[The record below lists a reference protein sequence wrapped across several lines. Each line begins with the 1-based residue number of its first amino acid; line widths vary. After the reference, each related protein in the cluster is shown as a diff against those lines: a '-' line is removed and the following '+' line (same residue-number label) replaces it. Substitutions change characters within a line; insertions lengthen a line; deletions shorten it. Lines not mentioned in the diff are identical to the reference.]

1 MPTDVEVC
9 NSALAMMGARDTI
22 TALND
27 GSNEA
32 NNCNLIFSRVR
43 NQVLEMAPWT
53 FARKTA
59 LLNLVKAAPGV
70 PESPVQGA
78 SQWIPSYPA
87 PPWLY
92 EYQYPSDC
100 ACMRYIC
107 PQLGAQISGVPIF
120 STPQYTYFPNGGARP
135 IRFVSATDLVG
146 PIREISGI
154 TKANPAV
161 VTALAH
167 GFGNGQQVY
176 VTGVIGMTEVN
187 GRLFTIAGATTDT
200 FQLSGENSSSYTS
213 YVQGGVAV
221 NQTQTQVRTRVL
233 LANAPN
239 AIGTYNML
247 ITDLNH
253 WNEGAIQALISA
265 LAGFL
270 AIPLSGDKNMAK
282 LMIEQANSHISSAR
296 TEDANEGLGFQETL
310 PDWLA
315 IRDSYSY
322 NEPPYFNPWPNLFA
336 VA

>member
-9 NSALAMMGARDTI
+9 NSALALMGARDTI
-22 TALND
+22 SALND

-32 NNCNLIFSRVR
+32 NNCNLIFARVR
-43 NQVLEMAPWT
+43 NQVLEKAPWT
-53 FARKTA
+53 FARRTN
-59 LLNLVKAAPGV
+59 LLNLIKAAPGV
-70 PESPVQGA
+70 PESPIQGA
-78 SQWIPSYPA
+78 AQWIPSYPA

-100 ACMRYIC
+100 GFMRYIT

-120 STPQYTYFPNGGARP
+120 STPQYTYFPNGSGRP
-135 IRFVSATDLVG
+135 VKFVSATDLVG
-146 PIREISGI
+146 PIKAITGI

-167 GFGNGQQVY
+167 GFSNGQQVY
-176 VTGVIGMTEVN
+176 ITGVIGMTQVN

-200 FQLSGENSSSYTS
+200 FQLSGENSSDYTT

-221 NQTQTQVRTRVL
+221 NQTQTQTRTRVL

-239 AIGTYNML
+239 AIGTYNMVVD
-247 ITDLNH
+247 DLNQ
-253 WNEGAIQALISA
+253 WNENAIQALISA
-265 LAGFL
+265 LAAFL
-270 AIPLSGDKNMAK
+270 VIPLSGDKN
-282 LMIEQANSHISSAR
+282 LMRMLVEQANSFISSAR

-322 NEPPYFNPWPNLFA
+322 DEPPYFNPWPDLFS
-336 VA
+336 VP